1 MKGSEA
7 NDEFCLDAFNHIVT
21 ETNNC
26 GGVLGGISDGM
37 PVIFRCAVKPT
48 PSVAKEQKTVDMS
61 TMEETKIKTTGRHD
75 PAIAAR
81 AAVIVD
87 SVTAIC
93 LCNFYTKRFGN
104 DWSVG

>member
-1 MKGSEA
+1 M
-7 NDEFCLDAFNHIVT
+7 
-21 ETNNC
+21 
-26 GGVLGGISDGM
+26 LGGISDGM

-61 TMEETKIKTTGRHD
+61 TMKETKIKITGRHD